1 MACSFSNNASFMSF
15 PITATREP
23 ERLSE
28 LEKNRPLSISAVE
41 IKAYSLVVP
50 VTRTPEISSSPRL
63 TDVYHSETGATY
75 FAYWDRSRRRSA
87 CFILMLGRFRISHH
101 SLSPNHSNFLIYKT
115 SFPKN
120 SILCS
125 NERSNPEISVP
136 ISVTARIPI
145 TTPSAVKRD
154 RILLAR
160 TAVKE
165 MRKFSRKRESIMQQQ
180 RYRLSLSHQTGE
192 WFCWRVRRYNLHG

>member
-1 MACSFSNNASFMSF
+1 MSF

-23 ERLSE
+23 EWLSE

-41 IKAYSLVVP
+41 IKAYSSVVP
-50 VTRTPEISSSPRL
+50 VTRTPEISSSSRF
-63 TDVYHSETGATY
+63 TDVYHSEIGAT
-75 FAYWDRSRRRSA
+75 FLAYCDRSRMISA
-87 CFILMLGRFRISHH
+87 CFKSMLGRFLISHH

-120 SILCS
+120 SILFS
-125 NERSNPEISVP
+125 KERSNPEISVP
-136 ISVTARIPI
+136 INVTARIPI
-145 TTPSAVKRD
+145 TTPRAVKRE

-165 MRKFSRKRESIMQQQ
+165 MWKFSKKRENIMLQKK
-180 RYRLSLSHQTGE
+180 YLLVLFHQKGE
-192 WFCWRVRRYNLHG
+192 WFDWRARQYNLHE